1 MLDKIYNYNI
11 LINSL
16 EEFKKDCDL
25 PIFKIYYFVIINGFL
40 KIINLHEKYLENDNL
55 IEHAKDTLFNIS
67 INYLLISAISTKYD
81 FDYWY
86 NFIKESDIEYKLDL
100 TENGRVKLFI

>member
-1 MLDKIYNYNI
+1 MLDKIYNYDI
-11 LINSL
+11 LIDSL

-40 KIINLHEKYLENDNL
+40 KIINLHEKYLENDDL

-100 TENGRVKLFI
+100 TENGAVKLFI